1 MSEMHTM
8 RRGKGLMLMCEP
20 PKKKE
25 KGIKALLKRFWKFC
39 TRTVRRLARPVIF
52 LAGYAALFLGI
63 FKEYDVIRT
72 VTYNTSLLFMHAP
85 EDLSSP
91 DHAPKDALISLVSHK
106 FEESKY
112 SESLNTLFTP
122 VSWYNREVLQVLLLI
137 VLGYFLIRWTAPLRY
152 ARIPWAGRFFIP
164 NPDSI
169 RERYLWWSLRWA
181 GYLLVGYMLA
191 QLVYLL
197 TY

>member
-1 MSEMHTM
+1 MQTM
-8 RRGKGLMLMCEP
+8 RRGKGLMMCEQFP
-20 PKKKE
+20 VEKKE
-25 KGIKALLKRFWKFC
+25 KGIMALLKRFWKFC
-39 TRTVRRLARPVIF
+39 TRTIRRLVRPLIF
-52 LAGYAALFLGI
+52 LAGYAALFAGI
-63 FKEYDVIRT
+63 FKEYNIIRT

-85 EDLSSP
+85 DDLSSS

-106 FEESKY
+106 FGESKY

-122 VSWYNREVLQVLLLI
+122 VSLFNLEVLSVLLLI

-152 ARIPWAGRFFIP
+152 ARIPWAGLLFFP

>member
-1 MSEMHTM
+1 MQAM
-8 RRGKGLMLMCEP
+8 RAGKGIMMCEQFP
-20 PKKKE
+20 VEKKE
-25 KGIKALLKRFWKFC
+25 KGILALLKRFWKFC
-39 TRTVRRLARPVIF
+39 TRTVRSLARPLIF

-72 VTYNTSLLFMHAP
+72 VTYNTSLLFLHAP
-85 EDLSSP
+85 DDLTSP

-106 FEESKY
+106 FGESKY

-122 VSWYNREVLQVLLLI
+122 VSWYNREVLSVLLLI
-137 VLGYFLIRWTAPLRY
+137 VIGYFLISWTAPLRY

-169 RERYLWWSLRWA
+169 RERYLWWSFRWA

-197 TY
+197 SY

>member
-1 MSEMHTM
+1 MQGM
-8 RRGKGLMLMCEP
+8 RGGKGLMMCEQFP
-20 PKKKE
+20 EKKE
-25 KGIKALLKRFWKFC
+25 KGILALLKRFWKFC
-39 TRTVRRLARPVIF
+39 TRTVRRIVRPLIF
-52 LAGYAALFLGI
+52 LAGYAALFAGI
-63 FKEYDVIRT
+63 FKEYNIIRT

-106 FEESKY
+106 FGESKY

-122 VSWYNREVLQVLLLI
+122 VSLFNLEVLQVLLLI

-191 QLVYLL
+191 HLVYLL